1 MMEEI
6 AGVGSGDR
14 LGDMTGL
21 PDTRGR
27 GQVEKDG
34 VKCRGFLILEEV
46 EKC

>member
-1 MMEEI
+1 MEEI

-27 GQVEKDG
+27 GQVENWM
-34 VKCRGFLILEEV
+34 E
-46 EKC
+46 